1 MASVPAGCSSLSI
14 TASSRPDS
22 TTGAFK
28 VAICDLE
35 SSISSEVDPDCGRA
49 DSIAEGAGD
58 RDDEKPKKPH
68 RRFPFV
74 LLRARRTPARR
85 RSGALHLSRHAR
97 SRQSQPA
104 GKDRDRDV
112 RAQLGGLADGGQR
125 NTASAVTG
133 PDCRTTVTAPT
144 ACLNVL
150 MEQHEQVHRN
160 ACRDHQARSI
170 GPSDALFER
179 WQTLA
184 DYAREEIE
192 GYKEER
198 RYIEAALSNLE
209 RDCRY
214 TLEFDSTIAGSTETT
229 KAEAKTK
236 VDLQVHFPRGVEP
249 LGLAGSKPLEYNT
262 RDVGPPKVMG
272 HSMLKKL
279 FTNCYVAS
287 VGSGNVSFE
296 VREAWMMRETQP
308 PYGPLLMM
316 PIYVGETQ
324 ETRHMK
330 GPRGCPRKSEP
341 IPFWSEQFKLS
352 KEGAMPVEA
361 DSRSGS
367 PASGPGVIIA
377 DWNFS
382 DASGDEAQKAIRTT
396 CAGWGGMQEM
406 AAAYAGLPTEA
417 PTCEWTN
424 LKIKRKR

>member
-1 MASVPAGCSSLSI
+1 MTKNQKGRTAASLLFFCALAAPLLAADPAPCTCPDMLDLANRNRQVK
-14 TASSRPDS
+14 TA
-22 TTGAFK
+22 
-28 VAICDLE
+28 
-35 SSISSEVDPDCGRA
+35 
-49 DSIAEGAGD
+49 IAMYE
-58 RDDEKPKKPH
+58 RN
-68 RRFPFV
+68 
-74 LLRARRTPARR
+74 
-85 RSGALHLSRHAR
+85 
-97 SRQSQPA
+97 
-104 GKDRDRDV
+104 
-112 RAQLGGLADGGQR
+112 LADWQTAGSAPAANENSRWEFQHER
-125 NTASAVTG
+125 IEPAMIEMNDSRANTASAVTG

-160 ACRDHQARSI
+160 ACRDHQSRSV

-184 DYAREEIE
+184 DYSREEIE
-192 GYKEER
+192 GYKAER
-198 RYIEAALSNLE
+198 IYIEAALSNLE

-308 PYGPLLMM
+308 PHGPLLMM

-367 PASGPGVIIA
+367 PASGPGVIIV